1 MRRLTILATMCTLA
15 LGAALPMAPSAQQ
28 ADALKAAADTLGAA
42 KIKTLQF
49 TGSGANFS
57 VGQNYT
63 PSEPWPRVT
72 VKSYTAS
79 INYDTGSM
87 RLELRARNGD
97 GRCRA
102 AAARRSPASS
112 GRFRSSAATT
122 RGTCRRGRARR
133 AAAAARRAPRRQRR
147 SSACSRSGRRRRAS

>member
-1 MRRLTILATMCTLA
+1 MWRFTILAPTSLLMLATLS
-15 LGAALPMAPSAQQ
+15 SAQEPPPV
-28 ADALKAAADTLGAA
+28 LKAAATALGAET
-42 KIKTLQF
+42 IKTLQV

-79 INYDTGSM
+79 INFDTVSM
-87 RLELRARNGD
+87 RQELVREM
-97 GRCRA
+97 GRPCLA

-112 GRFRSSAATT
+112 VRFNW
-122 RGTCRRGRARR
+122 
-133 AAAAARRAPRRQRR
+133 
-147 SSACSRSGRRRRAS
+147 